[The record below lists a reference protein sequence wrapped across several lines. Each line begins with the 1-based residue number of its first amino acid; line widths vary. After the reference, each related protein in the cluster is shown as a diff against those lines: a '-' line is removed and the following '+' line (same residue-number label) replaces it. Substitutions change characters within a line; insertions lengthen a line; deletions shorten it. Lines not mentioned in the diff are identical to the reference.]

1 MDFWSFVWNKAE
13 PNQNCVSVCWM
24 KWRWTNGFW
33 WVHINVQTH
42 LHVEGLNMATTIE
55 ISTPYDP
62 IPVLCWVPK
71 AHVAW
76 KCVYI
81 YMIYIYTYMK
91 PIHLQPPEKI
101 DKVLNYHYVSRI
113 VLLHFKRFAGNQR
126 MGINEALILLNHQN
140 MWICLK
146 LVIL

>member
-1 MDFWSFVWNKAE
+1 
-13 PNQNCVSVCWM
+13 
-24 KWRWTNGFW
+24 
-33 WVHINVQTH
+33 
-42 LHVEGLNMATTIE
+42 
-55 ISTPYDP
+55 
-62 IPVLCWVPK
+62 
-71 AHVAW
+71 
-76 KCVYI
+76 
-81 YMIYIYTYMK
+81 MK